1 MSIPTAAKHR
11 SLNFWPSRS
20 NLNDLAWA
28 ENPAQIHAVSL
39 ALDGDWM
46 ASPFI
51 LEGLPLEVRPQPA
64 WGGWEPGPNHPP
76 GWWRILSETGELRA
90 YARRRDFPL
99 EQGIPPGLLWLEV
112 QQRQMPS
119 LVAPEGVHGRGFLLV
134 PDAAGTWSSPEVMRQ
149 RAEELDRI
157 GWQAFPSIDV
167 SDADAIGA
175 AFGGFFYSGELLLSW
190 VAGLALSRRS
200 IPVPGF
206 PKRGHRLEARD
217 AKPMRGN
224 CA

>member
-1 MSIPTAAKHR
+1 
-11 SLNFWPSRS
+11 
-20 NLNDLAWA
+20 
-28 ENPAQIHAVSL
+28 
-39 ALDGDWM
+39 
-46 ASPFI
+46 
-51 LEGLPLEVRPQPA
+51 
-64 WGGWEPGPNHPP
+64 
-76 GWWRILSETGELRA
+76 
-90 YARRRDFPL
+90 
-99 EQGIPPGLLWLEV
+99 
-112 QQRQMPS
+112 
-119 LVAPEGVHGRGFLLV
+119 
-134 PDAAGTWSSPEVMRQ
+134 MRQ

-175 AFGGFFYSGELLLSW
+175 AFGGFFYPGELLLSW
-190 VAGLALSRRS
+190 VARLALSRRS

>member
-1 MSIPTAAKHR
+1 MRIPPAAEHHT
-11 SLNFWPSRS
+11 LNLWPSRS

-76 GWWRILSETGELRA
+76 GWWRILSETGALRA
-90 YARRRDFPL
+90 YALRRGFHL
-99 EQGIPPGLLWLEV
+99 KQGIPPGLLWVEV
-112 QQRQMPS
+112 QQRKMPS

-134 PDAAGTWSSPEVMRQ
+134 PDAPATWPSPEAMRQ

-157 GWQAFPSIDV
+157 GWQAFPPIDV
-167 SDADAIGA
+167 SDADAIGE
-175 AFGGFFYSGELLLSW
+175 AFGGFFYPGELLLSW

-217 AKPMRGN
+217 AKSMRGN
-224 CA
+224 RA